1 MLEMNL
7 LLYTTAAEGIGARL
21 QRTIETL
28 VPKEKLEVSWTLD
41 RLSCRLRQP
50 KDDFTI
56 AVLLAASRNDL
67 ADILSIHDLLCDI
80 RIILILP
87 DRENDTIAWGH
98 SLQPRYLS
106 YIDSDF
112 TDVAA
117 VLGKMMRQCIFTK
130 QR

>member
-1 MLEMNL
+1 MNL
-7 LLYTTAAEGIGARL
+7 LLYRTAAEGTGERL
-21 QRTIETL
+21 QSVIETL
-28 VPKEKLEVSWTLD
+28 APKVKAEIACTLD

-87 DRENDTIAWGH
+87 DREDDTVAWGH
-98 SLQPRYLS
+98 ALQPRFLS
-106 YIDSDF
+106 YIDRDF

-117 VLGKMMRQCIFTK
+117 VLAKMVHQGIYY
-130 QR
+130 